1 MAAAAAAAAAPAE
14 VTRDSEPNAAAP
26 AAATAAAE
34 GGGEVH
40 GRDPRLA
47 PPWIAE
53 NVELL
58 ADMAAR
64 SSAVPDPTTASSSDS
79 ISPIVNLAQLEA
91 AIDRGASSGRLVC
104 LKYYAPWCASCLAVA
119 KPLYEQA
126 AGGGLYSDAVD
137 FYEIDGGCARELV
150 ALADVRSYP
159 VAQVYAR
166 GALVRTY
173 PIHSAALFD
182 ELAAEL
188 ADLKLKN

>member
-1 MAAAAAAAAAPAE
+1 MSEQAAMVRGAAGRAAVRAAAAAA
-14 VTRDSEPNAAAP
+14 
-26 AAATAAAE
+26 AAAE

-47 PPWIAE
+47 PPWIAQ

-64 SSAVPDPTTASSSDS
+64 SSAVPDPTTASTSDS

-91 AIDRGASSGRLVC
+91 AIDRGVSSGRLVC

-119 KPLYEQA
+119 KPMYEQA
-126 AGGGLYSDAVD
+126 AGGGL
-137 FYEIDGGCARELV
+137 L
-150 ALADVRSYP
+150 
-159 VAQVYAR
+159 
-166 GALVRTY
+166 RTY